1 MLVTKYCLHL
11 CVLLVPIF
19 KPDNFYWSFALNTCI
34 VFKFGTKIRFYEW
47 GVTYL
52 CQLQLILW
60 NPIPAEWLLNIIG
73 VIYDRGSAQ
82 LMEYNI
88 Q

>member
-1 MLVTKYCLHL
+1 M
-11 CVLLVPIF
+11 VL
-19 KPDNFYWSFALNTCI
+19 
-34 VFKFGTKIRFYEW
+34 KFGTKIRFYEW

-60 NPIPAEWLLNIIG
+60 NPNLQNDSSMIG

-88 Q
+88 QWCKELI